1 MTPPTPHPS
10 GPHPSAKEE
19 RLLATSMATTI
30 VFAVASIGFGLWL
43 GSKSVTFDGF
53 YDLIDAAM
61 TAIALLT
68 VRLIARGDDR
78 RFQYGYWHLE
88 PMLALLNGLVLSF
101 ACVYAFLD
109 GLNGLLAGGRYVQ
122 FGLGAVY
129 AGLSSVLSFG
139 MFAYVRSSAR
149 HLHSQMLDVDSRSW
163 LMGGV
168 LSAGLCLSFLI
179 GKALTGSGAEW
190 MTPYVDPM
198 ILVIVAV
205 CLVPFPALTLWR
217 ASQDILMIAPSA
229 LDQQIQELAGEVAAR
244 YGFSSF
250 SSHVVRSG
258 RQQFIEIG
266 FVAPSGQTTMSFE
279 QLDTIRREI
288 ALAMGG
294 LNPGYWLTV
303 DFTADERWI

>member
-1 MTPPTPHPS
+1 MTPQTSLPHASP
-10 GPHPSAKEE
+10 KEE

-30 VFAVASIGFGLWL
+30 VFAVASISFGLWL

-61 TAIALLT
+61 TGIALLT

-101 ACVYAFLD
+101 ACIYAFLD
-109 GLNGLLAGGRYVQ
+109 GLNGLLGGGRDVQ
-122 FGLGAVY
+122 FGLGAIY
-129 AGLSSVLSFG
+129 SALSSALSFG
-139 MFAYVRSSAR
+139 MFAYVRRSAR
-149 HLHSQMLDVDSRSW
+149 NLESQMLDVDSRSW

-168 LSAGLCLSFLI
+168 LSAGLCISFVI
-179 GKALTGSGAEW
+179 GGALAHSGAAW
-190 MTPYVDPM
+190 LAPYVDPM
-198 ILVIVAV
+198 ILVIVAI
-205 CLVPFPALTLWR
+205 CLAPFPAITLWR
-217 ASQDILMIAPSA
+217 ASHDILMIAPTE
-229 LDQQIQELAGEVAAR
+229 LDQKARELAAEIAHQ

-279 QLDTIRREI
+279 QLDNIRREI
-288 ALAMGG
+288 AVAMGG
-294 LNPGYWLTV
+294 LSPGYWLTV

>member
-1 MTPPTPHPS
+1 MTPQSSTPHPS
-10 GPHPSAKEE
+10 AREQQ
-19 RLLATSMATTI
+19 LLATSMATTI
-30 VFAVASIGFGLWL
+30 VFAAASIGFGLWL
-43 GSKSVTFDGF
+43 GSKSVTFDGL

-61 TAIALLT
+61 TGIALLT

-101 ACVYAFLD
+101 ACIYAFLD

-122 FGLGAVY
+122 FGLGAAY
-129 AGLSSVLSFG
+129 AGISSVLSFG
-139 MFAYVRSSAR
+139 MYAYVRRSAR
-149 HLHSQMLDVDSRSW
+149 HLSSQMLDVDSRSW

-168 LSAGLCLSFLI
+168 LSASLCVSFLI
-179 GKALTGSGAEW
+179 GDALARSGAAW
-190 MTPYVDPM
+190 MAPYVDPM

-205 CLVPFPALTLWR
+205 CLIPFPAVTLWR
-217 ASQDILMIAPSA
+217 ASQDILMIAPTE
-229 LDQQIQELAGEVAAR
+229 LDQRTRELAAQIAER
-244 YGFSSF
+244 HGFSSF

-266 FVAPSGQTTMSFE
+266 FVAPSGQTTKSFE
-279 QLDTIRREI
+279 ELDAIRREI

>member
-1 MTPPTPHPS
+1 MTPQTS
-10 GPHPSAKEE
+10 SKEQ

-61 TAIALLT
+61 TGIALLT
-68 VRLIARGDDR
+68 VRLIARGEDR

-88 PMLALLNGLVLSF
+88 PMLGLLNGLVLSF

-109 GLNGLLAGGRYVQ
+109 GLNGLLAGGGKVQ
-122 FGLGAVY
+122 FGLGAIY
-129 AGLSSVLSFG
+129 AGISSALSFALY
-139 MFAYVRSSAR
+139 AYISRSAR
-149 HLHSQMLDVDSRSW
+149 HLGSPMLNVDARSW

-168 LSAGLCLSFLI
+168 LSGGLCLSFII
-179 GKALTGSGAEW
+179 GAALERAGAHELA
-190 MTPYVDPM
+190 PYVDPM
-198 ILVIVAV
+198 ILVLVAV
-205 CLVPFPALTLWR
+205 CLAPFPAITLWR
-217 ASQDILMIAPSA
+217 AGQDILMIAPTE
-229 LDQQIQELAGEVAAR
+229 LDQRTRELAAEIAQQ

-279 QLDTIRREI
+279 QLDNIRREI
-288 ALAMGG
+288 AVAMGG

>member
-1 MTPPTPHPS
+1 MTLQSTT
-10 GPHPSAKEE
+10 PHPSAKEE
-19 RLLATSMATTI
+19 QLLATSMATTI

-101 ACVYAFLD
+101 ACIYAFLD

-129 AGLSSVLSFG
+129 AGVSSVLSFG
-139 MFAYVRSSAR
+139 MYVYVRRSAR

-179 GKALTGSGAEW
+179 GQVLAASGAGW
-190 MTPYVDPM
+190 MAPYVDPM

-217 ASQDILMIAPSA
+217 ASQDILMIAPTS
-229 LDQQIQELAGEVAAR
+229 LDQQVQELAAEVAAR
-244 YGFSSF
+244 HGFSSY

-258 RQQFIEIG
+258 RQRFIEIG
-266 FVAPSGQTTMSFE
+266 FVAPSGAMTTTFE
-279 QLDTIRREI
+279 ELDAIRREI

-303 DFTADERWI
+303 DFTADERWV

>member
-1 MTPPTPHPS
+1 
-10 GPHPSAKEE
+10 
-19 RLLATSMATTI
+19 
-30 VFAVASIGFGLWL
+30 
-43 GSKSVTFDGF
+43 
-53 YDLIDAAM
+53 
-61 TAIALLT
+61 
-68 VRLIARGDDR
+68 
-78 RFQYGYWHLE
+78 
-88 PMLALLNGLVLSF
+88 MLALLNGLVLSF

-109 GLNGLLAGGRYVQ
+109 GLNGLLAGGRSVQ

-129 AGLSSVLSFG
+129 AGLSSALSFG

-149 HLHSQMLDVDSRSW
+149 HLSSQMLDVDSRSW

-179 GKALTGSGAEW
+179 GRALIGSGAEW

-198 ILVIVAV
+198 ILVIVAI
-205 CLVPFPALTLWR
+205 CLAPFPALTLWR
-217 ASQDILMIAPSA
+217 ASQDILMIAPTQ
-229 LDQQIQELAGEVAAR
+229 LDQQVRELAAEVAAR
-244 YGFSSF
+244 YGFSNF